1 MRYNYNLNGGDR
13 KPLVEAISQILN
25 QPAVYQGAP
34 SFSYT
39 VGDYTVD
46 RNGVLSYNSNIH
58 PDFAAVLIS
67 DLRERGFVAECVND
81 ATNIETLE
89 ESVSGATA
97 DENVN
102 DADEA
107 EAAANDAAGANN
119 SVTIS
124 EVPLEA
130 DTTEENT
137 VVTGDTAITE
147 NIASA
152 EPAGTES
159 PEVLTV
165 EIPNSGITPE
175 AKENLQKIVASKKT
189 VLEKALEADGL
200 PIVEKDGK
208 ITFPWF
214 TLHGIDGE
222 ADAYSRLITAICK
235 MAKEQKRVTATEK
248 PVENEK
254 YEMRL
259 FLIRLGFIGDEYKA
273 ARKILLRNLAGNASW
288 KSGHK
293 PEQNTDAV
301 LPPNPAEATVPTEQ
315 ELATPLDE
323 ADITETEPQ
332 KENEGDESYGK

>member
-67 DLRERGFVAECVND
+67 DLRERGVVAECVND

-119 SVTIS
+119 SITIS

-147 NIASA
+147 NIASRYGI
-152 EPAGTES
+152 AGS
-159 PEVLTV
+159 P
-165 EIPNSGITPE
+165 
-175 AKENLQKIVASKKT
+175 
-189 VLEKALEADGL
+189 DG
-200 PIVEKDGK
+200 
-208 ITFPWF
+208 
-214 TLHGIDGE
+214 
-222 ADAYSRLITAICK
+222 
-235 MAKEQKRVTATEK
+235 
-248 PVENEK
+248 
-254 YEMRL
+254 
-259 FLIRLGFIGDEYKA
+259 
-273 ARKILLRNLAGNASW
+273 
-288 KSGHK
+288 
-293 PEQNTDAV
+293 
-301 LPPNPAEATVPTEQ
+301 
-315 ELATPLDE
+315 
-323 ADITETEPQ
+323 
-332 KENEGDESYGK
+332 